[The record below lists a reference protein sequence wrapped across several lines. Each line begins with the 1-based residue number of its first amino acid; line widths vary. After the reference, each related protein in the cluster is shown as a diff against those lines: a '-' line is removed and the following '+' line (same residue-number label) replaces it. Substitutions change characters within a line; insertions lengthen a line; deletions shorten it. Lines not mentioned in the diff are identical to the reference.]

1 MESDPTT
8 IVLGNALAKGLLF
21 VQEMYDSEWSLIET
35 FHQNFPEKYDFFFKR
50 GGKNDSIIF
59 QGSAAESLSI
69 YDVTDNHPRRNWHN
83 LRYFRQF
90 DVDVMSL
97 REDID
102 VLDESVH
109 LGAIGIHIQ
118 YLTQLCNCDGLRDFF
133 ENERPDLKWGEFVES
148 NFEAA
153 MDRWKEAKFCWHQ
166 KEPLIMSKV
175 QSPESCLPFGKLQN
189 LKPFTIFFL
198 GT

>member
-1 MESDPTT
+1 MEGDPTT
-8 IVLGNALAKGLLF
+8 FVLGNALAKGLLF

-59 QGSAAESLSI
+59 QGSSAEGLTI
-69 YDVTDNHPRRNWHN
+69 YDVTDHHPRRYWHN

-109 LGAIGIHIQ
+109 LGAIGIQ
-118 YLTQLCNCDGLRDFF
+118 YLTQLCNYDGLQHFF
-133 ENERPDLKWGEFVES
+133 ENMRPDLKWGEFVES
-148 NFEAA
+148 HLKAA

-189 LKPFTIFFL
+189 PKPFTIFFL

>member
-1 MESDPTT
+1 MEGDPTT

-59 QGSAAESLSI
+59 QGSAAESLTI
-69 YDVTDNHPRRNWHN
+69 CDVTDHHPRFYWHN

-109 LGAIGIHIQ
+109 LGAIGFH
-118 YLTQLCNCDGLRDFF
+118 LAVTQLCIYDGLQ
-133 ENERPDLKWGEFVES
+133 EILKNERPDLKGGGFVES
-148 NFEAA
+148 YLEA

>member
-1 MESDPTT
+1 MEGDPTT

-69 YDVTDNHPRRNWHN
+69 YDVTDHHPRRNWHN
-83 LRYFRQF
+83 LRYFREF

-109 LGAIGIHIQ
+109 LGAIGFQH
-118 YLTQLCNCDGLRDFF
+118 LAVTQLCIYDRLQEFF
-133 ENERPDLKWGEFVES
+133 AS
-148 NFEAA
+148 
-153 MDRWKEAKFCWHQ
+153 
-166 KEPLIMSKV
+166 
-175 QSPESCLPFGKLQN
+175 
-189 LKPFTIFFL
+189 TL
-198 GT
+198 GI

>member
-1 MESDPTT
+1 MEGDPTT

-69 YDVTDNHPRRNWHN
+69 YDVTDHHPRRYWHN
-83 LRYFRQF
+83 LRYFRHF

-109 LGAIGIHIQ
+109 LGAFGFH
-118 YLTQLCNCDGLRDFF
+118 LAVTQLCIYDGLQ
-133 ENERPDLKWGEFVES
+133 EILKNERPDLKGGAFVES
-148 NFEAA
+148 YLEA